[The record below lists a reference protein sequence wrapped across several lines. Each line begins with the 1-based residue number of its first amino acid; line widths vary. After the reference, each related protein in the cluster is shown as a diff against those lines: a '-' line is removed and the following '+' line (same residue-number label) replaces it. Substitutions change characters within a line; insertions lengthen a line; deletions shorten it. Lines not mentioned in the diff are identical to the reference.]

1 MDYEYLGAYSIEP
14 GEPDLVVTVKSAAKE
29 EVKNADGKADTCL
42 ILYFTESEKGMVINA
57 TNAKRIEAMYK
68 TGIVTEWVGK
78 RIALYV
84 EQVSAWGKTVPALRV
99 REKIPATPERAK
111 MEDKMKAVRAALSE
125 AGKTPETIQISA
137 TLKEKGAAGT
147 LTLQDLENALQTLKT
162 IKA

>member
-1 MDYEYLGAYSIEP
+1 M
-14 GEPDLVVTVKSAAKE
+14 VV
-29 EVKNADGKADTCL
+29 
-42 ILYFTESEKGMVINA
+42 NA

-137 TLKEKGAAGT
+137 TLKQKGAAGT
-147 LTLQDLENALQTLKT
+147 LTLQDLESALQTLKT
-162 IKA
+162 LKA